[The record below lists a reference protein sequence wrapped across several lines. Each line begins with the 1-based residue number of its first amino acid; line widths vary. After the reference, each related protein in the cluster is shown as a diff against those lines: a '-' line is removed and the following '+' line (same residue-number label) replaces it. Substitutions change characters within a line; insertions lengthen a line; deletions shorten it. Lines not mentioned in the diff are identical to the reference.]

1 MGGIKPGEGDSAET
15 DPPLTVELLADL
27 QAGLLDDDAAA
38 RLRKKIRADPD
49 AQQMVHALNRVR
61 CDVAAAGT
69 DLSATPA
76 VAPAVIDGIGAAL
89 RAAPIAA
96 RQSRAHLHA
105 THTVRPSE
113 RLRRGRALAAAAGLA
128 ATALAAG
135 LGIAA
140 LIATPA
146 PAPAPSGSTTAQRIT
161 VSRPPMQIPLSDPQI
176 VALLNREPDYG
187 PLADPQRRAS
197 CLGGLGYPAATQV
210 LSAQPIEIAG
220 HAAVLL
226 VLSSRTPGKVTAL
239 AVAPTCSSLN
249 TGLLADRVV
258 NRP

>member
-1 MGGIKPGEGDSAET
+1 MGGIEPGEGNSAET

-38 RLRKKIRADPD
+38 RLRKRIRADPD
-49 AQQMVHALNRVR
+49 AQQMVQALNRVR

-69 DLSATPA
+69 DLSATP
-76 VAPAVIDGIGAAL
+76 VVTPAVIDRIGAAL
-89 RAAPIAA
+89 RAAPTAA
-96 RQSRAHLHA
+96 RRSRAHLPA
-105 THTVRPSE
+105 THTVQPSK
-113 RLRRGRALAAAAGLA
+113 RLCRGRALATASGLA
-128 ATALAAG
+128 AAVLAAG
-135 LGIAA
+135 LGTAA
-140 LIATPA
+140 LIATPK
-146 PAPAPSGSTTAQRIT
+146 PAPTPGEPTAQLIT
-161 VSRPPMQIPLSDPQI
+161 VTRPPMRIPLSDPQI
-176 VALLNREPDYG
+176 LALLNREPDYG
-187 PLADPQRRAS
+187 PLADPQRRGS

-220 HAAVLL
+220 RAAVLL
-226 VLSSRTPGKVTAL
+226 VLPSRTPDKVTAL

>member
-38 RLRKKIRADPD
+38 RLRKQIRADPG
-49 AQQMVHALNRVR
+49 AQQVVHALNRVR
-61 CDVAAAGT
+61 CDVAAAGA

-89 RAAPIAA
+89 RAAPIAG
-96 RQSRAHLHA
+96 RQPRAHLHA

-113 RLRRGRALAAAAGLA
+113 RPQRGRALAAVTGLA

-135 LGIAA
+135 LGTAA
-140 LIATPA
+140 LIGTPTS
-146 PAPAPSGSTTAQRIT
+146 APSGPTTAQLIT

-176 VALLNREPDYG
+176 LALLDREPDYG
-187 PLADPQRRAS
+187 PLSDPQRRAS
-197 CLGGLGYPAATQV
+197 CLGGLGYPAATQA

-226 VLSSRTPGKVTAL
+226 VLSGRTPGKITAL

-258 NRP
+258 NWQ